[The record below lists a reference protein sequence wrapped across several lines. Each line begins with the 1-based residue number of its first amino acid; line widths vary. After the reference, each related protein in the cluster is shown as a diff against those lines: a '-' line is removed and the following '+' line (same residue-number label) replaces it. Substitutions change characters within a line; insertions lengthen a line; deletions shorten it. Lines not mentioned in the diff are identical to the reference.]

1 MAQTRHHV
9 TEQLVEYDNPV
20 RLWQDRIIAK
30 YAESPMSLPSV
41 TEMLSQLVAS
51 NSISSVNPEHD
62 HGNREVLELMA
73 NWLEPLGFA
82 IEIQPLADPR
92 KANLIATRGE
102 GPGGLVLAGHADTV
116 PCNPELWH
124 QDPFHLEERHGRLY
138 GLGVCDM
145 KGFFPLAMEAA
156 RRTAHEPLRQPLIIL
171 ATADEE
177 SSMAGAMALV
187 EAGRP
192 KARYAVIGEPTGRRP
207 VHMHKGIMVERLII
221 EGASGHSSNPALGR
235 NALESMYKAIGE
247 LLDLRRELQDKY
259 NNPLFAVSQPTMNL
273 GCIHGGDNTNRIC
286 GDCRLDFELRPLP
299 GMDLAAIQAEIER
312 RVFPLRDSDGVK
324 VRLEHFRVPPFAT
337 PDNSELLKLCTQLTQ
352 HAPEAVAFATEAP
365 YLADLG
371 MEVVVMGPGNI
382 EQAHQPDEY
391 LDLASVEPSIA
402 TLETLIRRLCV

>member
-1 MAQTRHHV
+1 
-9 TEQLVEYDNPV
+9 
-20 RLWQDRIIAK
+20 
-30 YAESPMSLPSV
+30 MSLPSV
-41 TEMLSQLVAS
+41 TEMLSHLVAS

-62 HGNREVLELMA
+62 HSNREVIELMA

-82 IEIQPLADPR
+82 VEIQPLTDPR
-92 KANLIATRGE
+92 KANLIATRGT

-116 PCNPELWH
+116 PYDAPLWH
-124 QDPFHLEERHGRLY
+124 QDPFQLKERAGRLY

-145 KGFFPLAMEAA
+145 KGFFPLAIEAA
-156 RRTAHEPLRQPLIIL
+156 RRTAHESLRQPLILL

-192 KARYAVIGEPTGRRP
+192 KARYAVIGEPTGRKP

-221 EGASGHSSNPALGR
+221 EGASGHSSDPSLGR
-235 NALESMYKAIGE
+235 NALESMHKAIGA
-247 LLDLRRELQDKY
+247 LLDLRRELQARYD
-259 NNPLFAVSQPTMNL
+259 NPLFAVSQPTMNL

-299 GMDLAAIQAEIER
+299 GMNLDDIQAEIER
-312 RVFPLRDSDGVK
+312 RVYPLRESDGVE
-324 VRLEHFRVPPFAT
+324 VRLEHFKVPPFAT
-337 PDNSELLKLCTQLTQ
+337 PANSELLKLCEQLTE
-352 HAPEAVAFATEAP
+352 HRPEAVSFATEAP

-382 EQAHQPDEY
+382 EQAHQPDEF
-391 LDLASVEPSIA
+391 LELNSIEPSIG
-402 TLETLIRRLCV
+402 TLEALIRHFCL